1 MSDLPM
7 DVDQSDAMEWT
18 PAQPSEITVDS
29 PSNSKRRP
37 GNSPANENTV
47 DAPRSFNLETPS
59 RGNTPPVMHAPR
71 PLMSF
76 AIETPSRSNTPANID
91 PMQGIRSFNLETPS
105 RGNTPEP
112 IHGLQPVL
120 TFALETPSRGNTPAT
135 IHTTAPVRSFNLE
148 TPSPGNTPAHS
159 PVGKQNTWLIESPDI
174 RPDSPVQFN
183 SPAPAGD
190 PPEANVEVP
199 RTQSRAPS
207 TVPLATG
214 DTAGNALPPL
224 QWGQLPLPQ
233 AVFPPSVPVVS
244 HLPSLVNTERT
255 GHGATALLQ
264 PLMQDMPQQS
274 STVPTVQRPMTWAIE
289 TPYNEP
295 STLSDADTDP
305 LDIYRWY
312 VHNRGSSSRTGC
324 NVSAFSR

>member
-1 MSDLPM
+1 
-7 DVDQSDAMEWT
+7 
-18 PAQPSEITVDS
+18 
-29 PSNSKRRP
+29 
-37 GNSPANENTV
+37 
-47 DAPRSFNLETPS
+47 
-59 RGNTPPVMHAPR
+59 
-71 PLMSF
+71 MSF

-190 PPEANVEVP
+190 VDQIGA
-199 RTQSRAPS
+199 
-207 TVPLATG
+207 
-214 DTAGNALPPL
+214 PPL
-224 QWGQLPLPQ
+224 PTNGELP
-233 AVFPPSVPVVS
+233 
-244 HLPSLVNTERT
+244 
-255 GHGATALLQ
+255 
-264 PLMQDMPQQS
+264 
-274 STVPTVQRPMTWAIE
+274 
-289 TPYNEP
+289 
-295 STLSDADTDP
+295 
-305 LDIYRWY
+305 
-312 VHNRGSSSRTGC
+312 
-324 NVSAFSR
+324 

>member
-1 MSDLPM
+1 MSALSNDLPM

-29 PSNSKRRP
+29 HSVPSRLNAMAIQNPAHVTRSFQLETPSR

-59 RGNTPPVMHAPR
+59 RGNTPPQHSGKHR
-71 PLMSF
+71 PNARHSV
-76 AIETPSRSNTPANID
+76 IQSGDTVT
-91 PMQGIRSFNLETPS
+91 
-105 RGNTPEP
+105 GNTPEP

-120 TFALETPSRGNTPAT
+120 TFALETPSR
-135 IHTTAPVRSFNLE
+135 
-148 TPSPGNTPAHS
+148 
-159 PVGKQNTWLIESPDI
+159 VGKQNTWLIESPDI

-190 PPEANVEVP
+190 VDQIGSTTSPHQWGTPMSQPPKANVEVP

-233 AVFPPSVPVVS
+233 AVFPPSVPVVPIC
-244 HLPSLVNTERT
+244 H
-255 GHGATALLQ
+255 H
-264 PLMQDMPQQS
+264 
-274 STVPTVQRPMTWAIE
+274 W
-289 TPYNEP
+289 
-295 STLSDADTDP
+295 
-305 LDIYRWY
+305 
-312 VHNRGSSSRTGC
+312 
-324 NVSAFSR
+324 